1 MDRRVLVAYA
11 SKAGSTIEIANE
23 IGEIFKERS
32 FAVDVLPVNQ
42 VTGLSPYRAVVLGS
56 AIRTGKLLPEAM
68 SFIEHNHDALK
79 AVPFSLFIVCLT
91 MRTDDALN
99 RKTVQAYLDP
109 VYKIIEPASVGLF
122 AGVLNMKRLGM
133 GERMLV
139 KMIQAPEGDF
149 RQWDQI
155 DTWARS
161 LPTP

>member
-11 SKAGSTIEIANE
+11 SKAGSTIEIAAE
-23 IGEIFKERS
+23 IGKVFKDRS
-32 FAVDVLPVNQ
+32 FAVDVLPINK
-42 VTGLSPYRAVVLGS
+42 VTDVTIYRAVVLGS
-56 AIRTGKLLPEAM
+56 AIRIGKILPEAM
-68 SFIEHNHDALK
+68 SFIERNQETLK
-79 AVPFSLFIVCLT
+79 TMPFAMFIVCLT
-91 MRTDDALN
+91 LRKDDPCN
-99 RKTVQAYLDP
+99 RETVRAYLDP
-109 VYKIIEPASVGLF
+109 VYKIVEPASVGLF

-133 GERMLV
+133 GERMLA